1 MVAKLVR
8 EGVHGGHGYFGELLC
23 TDEGDN
29 MKVDVLFVPA
39 GSMSAAGDIMADL
52 IDFLDSREEDP
63 DLEPTCGVSY
73 GQPPGAD
80 ESDWTEHARG
90 LGKAVGRA
98 YKKWSSD

>member
-1 MVAKLVR
+1 
-8 EGVHGGHGYFGELLC
+8 
-23 TDEGDN
+23 

-80 ESDWTEHARG
+80 ECEPPEDTEPSLGSLDRIMDQARAW
-90 LGKAVGRA
+90 KFDA
-98 YKKWSSD
+98 YMIDREQDDCDREDADPDE